1 MKVTY
6 ISHSGFLIETKNC
19 LFLFDYYEGKIPPL
33 SQEKPLFIFV
43 SHWHSD
49 HFNPEIF
56 SIRHEKVHYILS
68 HDTRKHLPAG
78 ISPENLCFMKPE
90 EKLDLRN
97 IPAPHEIKHMLDEYV
112 VGQDYAKKVMSVAV
126 YNHYK
131 RVAAGDQADVEIEK
145 SNMLMIGPTGSGKST
160 TLAAMIE
167 HVNQNSDRHI
177 ITIEDPIEY
186 KYQCK
191 KSLIHQREVGEDVG
205 SFADALRSALRE
217 DPDVILVGEMRD
229 YETISA
235 ALLAAETGHLVLSTL
250 HTTGAAQ
257 TVERIID
264 ACPTGSQNQIRIQL
278 AAALK
283 GIVSQCLIPCGE
295 VKGAARIAGTELLV
309 ATDAILNLIREG
321 KTHQISAMMQAGGN
335 AGMHTLNMDLSRL
348 MRQGYITKERAREYT
363 NNPAELEQ
371 YMM

>member
-1 MKVTY
+1 MDAKMEQLILDARRVKASDIHITEGMPVWY
-6 ISHSGFLIETKNC
+6 RVHGKLAKSQLQFSGEELRALLMGSMDERQK
-19 LFLFDYYEGKIPPL
+19 
-33 SQEKPLFIFV
+33 
-43 SHWHSD
+43 
-49 HFNPEIF
+49 EIF
-56 SIRHEKVHYILS
+56 ASGRDVDFGLE
-68 HDTRKHLPAG
+68 
-78 ISPENLCFMKPE
+78 IS
-90 EKLDLRN
+90 DGSRQRVN
-97 IPAPHEIKHMLDEYV
+97 IFRQQH
-112 VGQDYAKKVMSVAV
+112 Q
-126 YNHYK
+126 
-131 RVAAGDQADVEIEK
+131 VAAAIRLLNTEIPTLEQLR
-145 SNMLMIGPTGSGKST
+145 MPTRLYQMAQQPRGLILVTGPTGSGKST

-229 YETISA
+229 YETIFA

-283 GIVSQCLIPCGE
+283 GIVS
-295 VKGAARIAGTELLV
+295 
-309 ATDAILNLIREG
+309 
-321 KTHQISAMMQAGGN
+321 
-335 AGMHTLNMDLSRL
+335 
-348 MRQGYITKERAREYT
+348 
-363 NNPAELEQ
+363 
-371 YMM
+371 

>member
-1 MKVTY
+1 MDAKMEQLILDARRVKASDIHVTEGMPVWY
-6 ISHSGFLIETKNC
+6 RVHGKLAKSQLQFSREELRALLIGSMDER
-19 LFLFDYYEGKIPPL
+19 
-33 SQEKPLFIFV
+33 EK
-43 SHWHSD
+43 
-49 HFNPEIF
+49 EIF
-56 SIRHEKVHYILS
+56 ASGRDVDFALE
-68 HDTRKHLPAG
+68 
-78 ISPENLCFMKPE
+78 IS
-90 EKLDLRN
+90 DGSRQRVN
-97 IPAPHEIKHMLDEYV
+97 IFRQQH
-112 VGQDYAKKVMSVAV
+112 Q
-126 YNHYK
+126 
-131 RVAAGDQADVEIEK
+131 VAATIRLLNTEIPTLEQLK
-145 SNMLMIGPTGSGKST
+145 MPTRLYQMAQQPRGLILVTGPTGSGKST

-167 HVNQNSDRHI
+167 HINQNSDRHI

-278 AAALK
+278 AATLK

-295 VKGAARIAGTELLV
+295 VDGVARIAGTELLV

-321 KTHQISAMMQAGGN
+321 KTHQISSMMQAGGN
-335 AGMHTLNMDLSRL
+335 AGMHTLNMDLSWL